1 MHSEADN
8 QGKMADEF
16 IEIEYSVTLQSGELK
31 RHVVRLDSATGAL
44 QTAVKKSLPAWTEL
58 GFHQCPNCP
67 LNQSTHKHCPVAVGL
82 VDVVESFKNCASYE
96 VVDVTVRTANRTYQK
111 RTSLQEVVGSLMGLH
126 MASGGCPLLDKL
138 RPLVV
143 THLPF
148 ASVEE
153 TLYRTVSMYLLAQYF
168 RWKRGLVPDWEMQ
181 GLVAN
186 CESLASINVA
196 FGKRILSI
204 NTCDANLNAL
214 VGLDCFSGMTGM
226 SISQGFVDESL
237 EALFEAHLKPGPV
250 SKS

>member
-1 MHSEADN
+1 
-8 QGKMADEF
+8 MADDS
-16 IEIEYSVTLQSGELK
+16 IEIEYSVTLQSGEQK
-31 RHVVRLDSATGAL
+31 RLVVRLNSATGVL
-44 QTAVKKSLPAWTEL
+44 RTAEKESLPAWTEL

-67 LNQSTHKHCPVAVGL
+67 LNQSTHTHCPVAVGL
-82 VDVVESFKNCASYE
+82 VDVVELFKNCVSHE
-96 VVDVTVRTANRTYQK
+96 VVDATVKTPNRTYQK

-138 RPLVV
+138 RPLVI

-181 GLVAN
+181 DLVAN
-186 CESLASINVA
+186 CENLTAINVA
-196 FGKRILSI
+196 FGKRILNI

-226 SISQGFVDESL
+226 SISRGFIDENL
-237 EALFEAHLKPGPV
+237 EALFEAYLKPDPAPDG
-250 SKS
+250 KDA

>member
-1 MHSEADN
+1 
-8 QGKMADEF
+8 MADDF
-16 IEIEYSVTLQSGELK
+16 VEIEYSLTLQSGERKCL
-31 RHVVRLDSATGAL
+31 VVRLDSATGVL
-44 QTAVKKSLPAWTEL
+44 RTAKKKPLPAWTRL

-67 LNQSTHKHCPVAVGL
+67 LNQSTHTHCPVAVGL
-82 VDVVESFKNCASYE
+82 VDVVESFKNCVSHE
-96 VVDVTVRTANRTYQK
+96 VVDATVKTPNRTYQK
-111 RTSLQEVVGSLMGLH
+111 RASLQEVVASLMGLH

-138 RPLVV
+138 RPLVL

-168 RWKRGLVPDWEMQ
+168 RGKRGLAPDWEMQ
-181 GLVAN
+181 DLVAN
-186 CESLASINVA
+186 CEDLTAVNIA
-196 FGKRILSI
+196 FGKRILNI

-237 EALFEAHLKPGPV
+237 EGLFEAYLKPGPA
-250 SKS
+250 SKG